1 MGEGD
6 GGNEEVIN
14 KDDEEEKEDERE
26 EEEENTL
33 VSPSF
38 LRFLRRVFRR
48 LFIAVVNMQA
58 EEEEEEEDDEE
69 EEEDD
74 EEEEE
79 DGCFVGF
86 LDKLINVLLLA
97 YFPILLT
104 LLAAL
109 LYDRLGVREQTRQP
123 EKYDFAMCV
132 AGEGA
137 VVCYNDFPSYL
148 RAFEK

>member
-1 MGEGD
+1 
-6 GGNEEVIN
+6 
-14 KDDEEEKEDERE
+14 
-26 EEEENTL
+26 
-33 VSPSF
+33 VSPSL
-38 LRFLRRVFRR
+38 LRFLRRVFRH

-58 EEEEEEEDDEE
+58 DEEENEEEEEEEEE
-69 EEEDD
+69 EG
-74 EEEEE
+74 
-79 DGCFVGF
+79 GCFVGF

-97 YFPILLT
+97 YFPLLLT

-109 LYDRLGVREQTRQP
+109 LYDRLGVGEQTREP

-132 AGEGA
+132 ADEGT

>member
-1 MGEGD
+1 MG
-6 GGNEEVIN
+6 
-14 KDDEEEKEDERE
+14 DERE

-74 EEEEE
+74 EEEE